1 MNYPIWQLDA
11 FGGGFLIAL
20 IAVVHV
26 FISHFAVGGGLFL
39 VLMER
44 KALAENS
51 SAIMDYVRRHAKFFL
66 ILTMVFGAMTGV
78 GIWLTISLL
87 NPTATS
93 HLIHTFVFAWAAEW
107 VFFLAEIVA
116 LLFYYY
122 TFDRLSP
129 RKHMLLGWIYFGCAW
144 MSLFLINGI
153 IDYMLTPGAWLE
165 NRNFWSGFFNPT
177 FWPALFFRTFLALM
191 IAGLFGLLTSS
202 GIKDREV
209 RHTLVAYCGRWLLIP
224 LALLVLSAL
233 WYKAALPPAQQEMI
247 FQTAPELKIFL
258 FLFTWLSPVFV
269 GLGLIVAVVRPMAIQ
284 RPLALILLFCGFCYI
299 GSFEFIREGGRRPYI
314 IHNYLYSNSILK
326 DDLATVQAQGVL
338 NTARWVQHR
347 EVTTDNR
354 VEAGRELFNL
364 LCLPCH
370 SVGGPLNDLRP
381 RVQTF
386 TPETMSSFLAAMGT
400 NNPYMPPFP
409 GNRQE
414 QVILAEYL
422 TNNLTPPR
430 SDATL
435 TIATDISAPLPFDP
449 GTATHVLLASTD
461 RSMSMSSQPA
471 LSGIDLS
478 FARPTLQAQLIERAP
493 GPTVLDEVNDGATIK
508 YRIIDHEPPLSGI
521 LTSQGDGTFSGLLPE
536 LNPAQNPFSP
546 HVIAELTATRNG
558 QEIARTSTRIKVSTE
573 LGCRNC
579 HGGSWSVS
587 GAGLSR
593 ETAAHILATHD
604 RRSNTNLVQ
613 AHSTGTIITCSNC
626 HETSNQPGQTETLN
640 LSAAMHGFHAGFLAF
655 DYESCKHCHASS
667 LDSASQTFDGLHA
680 GLGLECSNCH
690 GTISDHAAGLLKH
703 EAAQG
708 KKMAFKRL
716 NQLAGTGEIDQNE
729 IVARTPWT
737 MQPDCLNCHED
748 FAPPE
753 TMDGFNTWTTNAEG
767 LFHSRMDEA
776 GVLLC
781 TSCHGPA
788 HGIYPAEGENSGQ
801 AGVLQPLQYQ
811 GSPYPIAADRGCG
824 VCHTMDMEDEMHHP
838 GSLARFRNRLD

>member
-51 SAIMDYVRRHAKFFL
+51 NAIMDYVRRHAKFFL

-107 VFFLAEIVA
+107 VFFLAEIVSI
-116 LLFYYY
+116 LFYYY

-129 RKHMLLGWIYFGCAW
+129 RRHMLLGWIYFGCAW

-191 IAGLFGLLTSS
+191 IAGLFGLLTSTW
-202 GIKDREV
+202 IKDREV

-224 LALLVLSAL
+224 LALLILSAL
-233 WYKAALPPAQQEMI
+233 WYKAALPAAQQEMI

-269 GLGLIVAVVRPMAIQ
+269 GLGLILAVVRPMAIQ

-338 NTARWVQHR
+338 NTARWVKNR
-347 EVTTDNR
+347 TVTVDNQKD
-354 VEAGRELFNL
+354 AGRELFNL

-370 SVGGPLNDLRP
+370 SAGGPLNDIRP
-381 RVQTF
+381 RVATF
-386 TPETMSSFLAAMGT
+386 TPETMGSFLAAMGST
-400 NNPYMPPFP
+400 NPYMPPFP
-409 GNRQE
+409 GNKQE
-414 QVILAEYL
+414 QTILADYL

-430 SDATL
+430 SDTGL
-435 TIATDISAPLPFDP
+435 TAAIDTSAPLPFDP
-449 GTATHVLLASTD
+449 ETATHVLLASTD
-461 RSMSMSSQPA
+461 RSMTMSSQPA

-478 FARPTLQAQLIERAP
+478 FAPPTLQAQLIERSPSPSVIANN
-493 GPTVLDEVNDGATIK
+493 VTIS
-508 YRIIDHEPPLSGI
+508 YRILNHQPLLSGQ
-521 LTSQGDGTFSGLLPE
+521 LKGNGDGVYSAQLPG
-536 LNPAQNPFSP
+536 LNPARNPFSP
-546 HVIAELTATRNG
+546 HVIAELTATQDG
-558 QEIARTSTRIKVSTE
+558 QEIAQTTTRIRISTE
-573 LGCRNC
+573 LGCRSC
-579 HGGSWSVS
+579 HGGSWSTT

-593 ETAAHILATHD
+593 ETATHILASHD
-604 RRSNTNLVQ
+604 RRSNTSLAE
-613 AHSTGTIITCSNC
+613 AHRTGTIITCSDC
-626 HETSNQPGQTETLN
+626 HKSSNQPGQPDTLN

-655 DYESCKHCHASS
+655 DFESCNYCHASNFA
-667 LDSASQTFDGLHA
+667 SASNTFDGLHA
-680 GLGLECSNCH
+680 GLGLECGNCH
-690 GTISDHAAGLLKH
+690 GTISDHAASLLKH

-708 KKMAFKRL
+708 KKMAVKRL
-716 NQLAGTGEIDQNE
+716 NQLAGTGEVDQNE

-753 TMDGFNTWTTNAEG
+753 TMDGFNTWTTDSAG
-767 LFHSRMDEA
+767 LFHNRTDEA
-776 GVLLC
+776 GVLRC
-781 TSCHGPA
+781 TSCHGPT
-788 HGIYPAEGENSGQ
+788 HGIYPADSEGNGQ
-801 AGVLQPLQYQ
+801 AAVLQPLQYQ
-811 GSPYPIAADRGCG
+811 GTPYPISADRGCA

-838 GSLARFRNRLD
+838 GSLANFRNRLD